1 MSKIKSIIESLIF
14 LNGEPLKISDI
25 AKGLEIPEEDLNKE
39 VDELIEE
46 YKSSNRGLQI
56 IKLEDSIQMCTAPEN
71 EDAVLNFFKPIIKR
85 DLSGSA
91 LETLSIIAYK
101 QPVTRAE
108 IEDIRKVQCSYVL
121 KYLQSHDLIKV
132 VGKKNA
138 IGHPSL
144 YGTTDEF
151 LRIVGIESLEQ
162 LPKLEDEDIVTSI

>member
-144 YGTTDEF
+144 YGTT
-151 LRIVGIESLEQ
+151 
-162 LPKLEDEDIVTSI
+162 

>member
-1 MSKIKSIIESLIF
+1 M
-14 LNGEPLKISDI
+14 
-25 AKGLEIPEEDLNKE
+25 
-39 VDELIEE
+39 
-46 YKSSNRGLQI
+46 QI